1 MANAVQETDINIAE
15 VQGPPPM
22 AGVFAE
28 WESWR
33 VVQSFEGGFNE
44 TFSGRGHLTG
54 RLQGFAYWTFAYS
67 ARKSN

>member
-28 WESWR
+28 WES
-33 VVQSFEGGFNE
+33 
-44 TFSGRGHLTG
+44 
-54 RLQGFAYWTFAYS
+54 
-67 ARKSN
+67 